1 MTDDDILNPR
11 GYELQNLIG
20 EGAYSK
26 VRAAYRLKKNLE
38 DGANNQTNQ

>member
-26 VRAAYRLKKNLE
+26 VRAAYRLTLE
-38 DGANNQTNQ
+38 F